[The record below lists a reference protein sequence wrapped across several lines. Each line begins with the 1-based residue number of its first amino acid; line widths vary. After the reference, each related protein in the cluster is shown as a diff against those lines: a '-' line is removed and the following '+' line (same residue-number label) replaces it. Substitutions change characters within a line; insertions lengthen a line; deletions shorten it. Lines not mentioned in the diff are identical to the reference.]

1 MSDHDLIIKIHTI
14 VERLVT
20 DVQELNDNTVSRISD
35 LEVNKIDKIDYLED
49 LKKYDIC
56 VKELSDRITK
66 NEITIARI
74 MTWGSALLLILGVIE
89 VVLSNFK
96 FTF

>member
-49 LKKYDIC
+49 LKKHDIC